1 MNPFCPQLQLPWSL
15 RSFDAHNLERVTV
28 KVAFEVAVPGPSVI
42 GRHVND
48 IQSYPQT
55 YSTVSEA
62 EFVFRQCLSVTIR
75 EEMLVSITEESPK
88 GEGET
93 FVRYLSS
100 PQIDAA
106 RIGRPDGFSVFHYR
120 LIFQN
125 EILDVL
131 CRQVPE
137 VAIRHLREPD
147 SPIAAG

>member
-1 MNPFCPQLQLPWSL
+1 M
-15 RSFDAHNLERVTV
+15 
-28 KVAFEVAVPGPSVI
+28 
-42 GRHVND
+42 
-48 IQSYPQT
+48 
-55 YSTVSEA
+55 
-62 EFVFRQCLSVTIR
+62 
-75 EEMLVSITEESPK
+75 
-88 GEGET
+88 